1 MKTMHSKYLLQS
13 QRMLVWLPIVCLLIF
28 IMVYYGQLSKVS
40 FENPIYVAPVSEQR
54 DVLDITGTG

>member
-1 MKTMHSKYLLQS
+1 M
-13 QRMLVWLPIVCLLIF
+13 WLPIVCLLIF